1 MDFNSIILVVE
12 LIISRGFGGAVG
24 RVKQGKKSS
33 NLGGKLIVVWN
44 RMVTVE
50 VVTSGRI
57 LDIF

>member
-1 MDFNSIILVVE
+1 
-12 LIISRGFGGAVG
+12 VG

-33 NLGGKLIVVWN
+33 NLGRKLIVVWN

-50 VVTSGRI
+50 VVTSGQI